1 MRLEHAEDTFESVG
15 GLKLYYQRWRPPQGE
30 PRTALAIVHG
40 IGEHSGR
47 FMNIVNHFVAHGHAV
62 YALDLRGHGRSPGPR
77 GHLMSWSEYMEDVR
91 AFLATISTREQGRP
105 LFLYGHSMGGLI
117 GMEYILRYPRGLS
130 GAIISGP
137 PFESAVVTP
146 TLVVSALLLGRLLPT
161 LPLKVN
167 LVPEA
172 MCNNPA
178 VVAAYLADP
187 LVHRQC
193 TARWAFEALKVGGW
207 IKSHIQELSIPLLM
221 LHGEKDHVN
230 PPSGARRVFDM
241 VTFPDK
247 KMHLVPGGYHEP
259 HSDAGYEQVL
269 QLVEEFVLSHV
280 PANTRPRASA

>member
-1 MRLEHAEDTFESVG
+1 MNHAEGTFESAG
-15 GLKLYYQRWRPPQGE
+15 GLKLYYQRWLPDHGE

-47 FMNIVNHFVAHGHAV
+47 FMNIVNHFVAQGHAV

-77 GHLMSWSEYMEDVR
+77 GHLMSWSEYIDDVR
-91 AFLATISTREQGRP
+91 SFLALITANEPGRP
-105 LFLYGHSMGGLI
+105 LFLYAHSMGGLI
-117 GMEYILRYPRGLS
+117 GMEYVLRYPEGLS
-130 GAIISGP
+130 GVIISGP

-146 TLVVSALLLGRLLPT
+146 TLVLSALLLGKLRPLH
-161 LPLKVN
+161 PLKVN

-172 MCNNPA
+172 MCNDPA

-193 TARWAFEALKVGGW
+193 TARWAFEALKVSGW
-207 IKSHIQELSIPLLM
+207 INSHLPDWRVPLLL
-221 LHGEKDHVN
+221 LHGEKDSVN
-230 PPSGARRVFDM
+230 PPGGARKVFDK
-241 VTFPDK
+241 VAYPDK

-269 QLVEEFVLSHV
+269 QLVEEFVLSHL
-280 PANTRPRASA
+280 PASARPRATA